1 MTKRRLDVYHKL
13 PITVTD
19 FVEKLSYTQYIEGT
33 DYELIRKLLEFKPP
47 GKKGKKGKKRKEEMK
62 DF

>member
-1 MTKRRLDVYHKL
+1 MPV
-13 PITVTD
+13 TVTD

-47 GKKGKKGKKRKEEMK
+47 GKKKGKKGKKGKK
-62 DF
+62 

>member
-1 MTKRRLDVYHKL
+1 MTKRRLDIYHKM
-13 PITVTD
+13 PVTVTD

-47 GKKGKKGKKRKEEMK
+47 GKKKGKKGKKGKK
-62 DF
+62 